1 MSMPTAAASS
11 TTTATTGSTTT
22 TTTTGMTASAPVLDT
37 GVLKID
43 VPRLPADI
51 RKQFY
56 RDLQSL
62 THYVDRDLRQR
73 ITSVHANAKLI
84 SAQSKHIRGQT
95 FALVKETRKW
105 EETAGKASAIL
116 KEAGD
121 VQNWAEILEVELSA
135 LEETLRIVD
144 GRENDEPVT

>member
-1 MSMPTAAASS
+1 MSKSTVAANSNSTSS
-11 TTTATTGSTTT
+11 SGRITD
-22 TTTTGMTASAPVLDT
+22 MTASAKPALDT

-84 SAQSKHIRGQT
+84 SSQSKHIRGQT
-95 FALVKETRKW
+95 FALAKETRKW

-135 LEETLRIVD
+135 LEETFRIVD

>member
-1 MSMPTAAASS
+1 MSESSAASPA
-11 TTTATTGSTTT
+11 TTATTTTN
-22 TTTTGMTASAPVLDT
+22 MTASERPAIDT

-73 ITSVHANAKLI
+73 ITSVHGNAKLI
-84 SAQSKHIRGQT
+84 SSQSRHIRAQT

-105 EETAGKASAIL
+105 EEIAAKASGIL

-135 LEETLRIVD
+135 LEETLRIVSEEGSRD
-144 GRENDEPVT
+144 LVT

>member
-1 MSMPTAAASS
+1 MSAMSTTPTA
-11 TTTATTGSTTT
+11 TIT
-22 TTTTGMTASAPVLDT
+22 TASAAATSPAVDT

-43 VPRLPADI
+43 VPRLPADV
-51 RKQFY
+51 RKEFY

-73 ITSVHANAKLI
+73 ITSVHANAKHI

-95 FALVKETRKW
+95 MALLKETRKW
-105 EETAGKASAIL
+105 EETANRASEIL

-135 LEETLRIVD
+135 LEETLRIVES
-144 GRENDEPVT
+144 RSNDEPAT

>member
-1 MSMPTAAASS
+1 MSTPTAT
-11 TTTATTGSTTT
+11 TTTAST
-22 TTTTGMTASAPVLDT
+22 AAPAPAVDT

-73 ITSVHANAKLI
+73 ITSVHANAKHI

-95 FALVKETRKW
+95 MALVKETRKW
-105 EETAGKASAIL
+105 EETANKASEIL

-135 LEETLRIVD
+135 LEESLRIVES
-144 GRENDEPVT
+144 RSNDEPAT

>member
-1 MSMPTAAASS
+1 MSVSDAATPTTSMI
-11 TTTATTGSTTT
+11 T
-22 TTTTGMTASAPVLDT
+22 SAPAIDT

-73 ITSVHANAKLI
+73 ITSVHTNAKLI
-84 SAQSKHIRGQT
+84 SSQSKHIRAQT

-105 EETAGKASAIL
+105 EEIAVRASGIL

-121 VQNWAEILEVELSA
+121 LQNWAEILEVELSA
-135 LEETLRIVD
+135 LEETLRIVNEKESD
-144 GRENDEPVT
+144 DLIP